1 MHGHHEVI
9 VIGGSFAGLSAAMQ
23 LARAR
28 RRVLVIDAGR
38 PRNRFAAHA
47 HGFRA
52 GRQAARADRRRSRRA
67 ARRVPHRAADRR
79 RRAHGRARCGRPLPR
94 DARRRQPGECRP
106 VDPRDRHPRRIARA
120 ARACGTLGRERAA
133 LSVLPWIRGER
144 SAARRAR
151 HASAVGASGDPDSGL
166 GPTTWF
172 TQGVVEANEEEA
184 ALLDA
189 RGVRIER
196 SPVVEILGDAPRI
209 DALRLADGQV
219 VPIDALFVGARTAM
233 ASDLAQQLGC
243 AFDDGPLGPVVRVDA
258 MKQTSVDGVFAAGDA
273 STPMTNA
280 TFASASGVMAGV
292 AAHRSLIWGCTRKR
306 TRSRLLY
313 DVTRRAARHPPPAA
327 RRLPCCIPRAKSAAF
342 RAR

>member
-1 MHGHHEVI
+1 MHDHHEVI

-28 RRVLVIDAGR
+28 RGVLVIDAGR

-47 HGFRA
+47 HGFFGQDGKPPAQIVDEAAAQLAAYPTVQRIAGDVRTAERDADGRFLVTLADGSRA
-52 GRQAARADRRRSRRA
+52 SADRLILATGIRDELPALPGLAERWGVS
-67 ARRVPHRAADRR
+67 VLHCPYC
-79 RRAHGRARCGRPLPR
+79 HGYEVSGQQLGVLAS
-94 DARRRQPGECRP
+94 
-106 VDPRDRHPRRIARA
+106 HP
-120 ARACGTLGRERAA
+120 
-133 LSVLPWIRGER
+133 LSVHQAILI
-144 SAARRAR
+144 
-151 HASAVGASGDPDSGL
+151 PDW

-172 TQGVVEANEEEA
+172 TQGVVDANEEEA

-209 DALRLADGQV
+209 EALRLADGQV
-219 VPIDALFVGARTAM
+219 VPIDALFVGAHTAM

-258 MKQTSVDGVFAAGDA
+258 MKQTSVAGVFAAGDA

-292 AAHRSLIWGCTRKR
+292 AAHRSLIFGLDR
-306 TRSRLLY
+306 
-313 DVTRRAARHPPPAA
+313 
-327 RRLPCCIPRAKSAAF
+327 
-342 RAR
+342 

>member
-1 MHGHHEVI
+1 MHDHHEVI

-28 RRVLVIDAGR
+28 RGVLVIDAGR
-38 PRNRFAAHA
+38 PRNRFASHA
-47 HGFRA
+47 HGFFGQDGKPPAQIVDEAAAQLAAYPTVQRIAGDVRTAERDADGRFHVTLADGSRA
-52 GRQAARADRRRSRRA
+52 SADRLILATGIRDELPALPGLAERWGVS
-67 ARRVPHRAADRR
+67 VLHCPYC
-79 RRAHGRARCGRPLPR
+79 HGYEVSGQRLGVLAS
-94 DARRRQPGECRP
+94 
-106 VDPRDRHPRRIARA
+106 HP
-120 ARACGTLGRERAA
+120 
-133 LSVLPWIRGER
+133 LSVHQAILI
-144 SAARRAR
+144 
-151 HASAVGASGDPDSGL
+151 PDW

-172 TQGVVEANEEEA
+172 TQGVVDANEEEA

-209 DALRLADGQV
+209 EALRLADGQV
-219 VPIDALFVGARTAM
+219 VPVDALFVGAHTAM

-258 MKQTSVDGVFAAGDA
+258 MKQTSVAGVFAAGDA

-292 AAHRSLIWGCTRKR
+292 AAHRSLIFGLDR
-306 TRSRLLY
+306 
-313 DVTRRAARHPPPAA
+313 
-327 RRLPCCIPRAKSAAF
+327 
-342 RAR
+342 

>member
-1 MHGHHEVI
+1 MHDHHEVI

-38 PRNRFAAHA
+38 PRNRFAEHA
-47 HGFRA
+47 HGFFGQDGKPPAQIVDEAAAQLAAYPTVQRLAGDVRTAERDADGRFHVTLADGGRA
-52 GRQAARADRRRSRRA
+52 SADRLILATGIRDELPALPGLAERWGVS
-67 ARRVPHRAADRR
+67 VLHCPYC
-79 RRAHGRARCGRPLPR
+79 HGYEVSGQRLGVLAT
-94 DARRRQPGECRP
+94 
-106 VDPRDRHPRRIARA
+106 HP
-120 ARACGTLGRERAA
+120 
-133 LSVLPWIRGER
+133 LSVHQAILI
-144 SAARRAR
+144 
-151 HASAVGASGDPDSGL
+151 PDW

-189 RGVRIER
+189 RGVRIEQ

-219 VPIDALFVGARTAM
+219 VPVDALFVGARTAM

-258 MKQTSVDGVFAAGDA
+258 LKQTSVAGVFAAGDA
-273 STPMTNA
+273 STPMSNA

-292 AAHRSLIWGCTRKR
+292 AAHRSLIFGLDR
-306 TRSRLLY
+306 
-313 DVTRRAARHPPPAA
+313 
-327 RRLPCCIPRAKSAAF
+327 
-342 RAR
+342 

>member
-1 MHGHHEVI
+1 MHDHHEVI

-47 HGFRA
+47 HGFF
-52 GRQAARADRRRSRRA
+52 GQDGKPPTQIVEEAAAQLA
-67 ARRVPHRAADRR
+67 AYPTV
-79 RRAHGRARCGRPLPR
+79 
-94 DARRRQPGECRP
+94 
-106 VDPRDRHPRRIARA
+106 RRIAGDARTVDRDADGRFHVTLADGSRA
-120 ARACGTLGRERAA
+120 SADRLILATGIRDELPALPGLAERWGVSVLHCPYCHGYEVSGRRLGVLATHP
-133 LSVLPWIRGER
+133 LSVHQAILI
-144 SAARRAR
+144 
-151 HASAVGASGDPDSGL
+151 PDW

-172 TQGVVEANEEEA
+172 TQGVVEANHEEA

-209 DALRLADGQV
+209 EALRLADGQV
-219 VPIDALFVGARTAM
+219 VPVDALFVGARTAM

-258 MKQTSVDGVFAAGDA
+258 GKETSVAGVFAAGDA
-273 STPMTNA
+273 STPMSNA

-292 AAHRSLIWGCTRKR
+292 AAHRSLIVG
-306 TRSRLLY
+306 L
-313 DVTRRAARHPPPAA
+313 RA
-327 RRLPCCIPRAKSAAF
+327 
-342 RAR
+342 

>member
-47 HGFRA
+47 HGFFGQDGKPPAQIVDEAAAQLAAYPTVQRIAGDVRMAERDADGRFHVTLADGSRA
-52 GRQAARADRRRSRRA
+52 SADRLILATGIRDELPALPGLAERWGVS
-67 ARRVPHRAADRR
+67 VLHCPYC
-79 RRAHGRARCGRPLPR
+79 HGYEVSGQRLGVLAT
-94 DARRRQPGECRP
+94 
-106 VDPRDRHPRRIARA
+106 HP
-120 ARACGTLGRERAA
+120 
-133 LSVLPWIRGER
+133 LSVHQAILI
-144 SAARRAR
+144 
-151 HASAVGASGDPDSGL
+151 PDW

-292 AAHRSLIWGCTRKR
+292 AAHRSLIWG
-306 TRSRLLY
+306 LH
-313 DVTRRAARHPPPAA
+313 A
-327 RRLPCCIPRAKSAAF
+327 
-342 RAR
+342 

>member
-1 MHGHHEVI
+1 MHDHHEVI

-28 RRVLVIDAGR
+28 RGVLVIDAGR
-38 PRNRFAAHA
+38 PRNRFASHA
-47 HGFRA
+47 HGFFGQDGKPPAQIVDEAAAQLAAYPTVQRIA
-52 GRQAARADRRRSRRA
+52 GDVRTAE
-67 ARRVPHRAADRR
+67 
-79 RRAHGRARCGRPLPR
+79 R
-94 DARRRQPGECRP
+94 DADGRFHVTLADGSRASTDRLILATGIRDELPALPGLAERWGVSVLHCPYCHGYEVSGQRLG
-106 VDPRDRHPRRIARA
+106 VLASHP
-120 ARACGTLGRERAA
+120 
-133 LSVLPWIRGER
+133 LSVHQAILI
-144 SAARRAR
+144 
-151 HASAVGASGDPDSGL
+151 PDW

-172 TQGVVEANEEEA
+172 TQGVVDANEEEA

-209 DALRLADGQV
+209 EALRLADGQV
-219 VPIDALFVGARTAM
+219 VPVDALFVGAHTAM

-258 MKQTSVDGVFAAGDA
+258 MKQTSVAGVFAAGDA

-292 AAHRSLIWGCTRKR
+292 AAHRSLIFGLDR
-306 TRSRLLY
+306 
-313 DVTRRAARHPPPAA
+313 
-327 RRLPCCIPRAKSAAF
+327 
-342 RAR
+342 

>member
-1 MHGHHEVI
+1 MHDHHEVI

-28 RRVLVIDAGR
+28 RGVLVIDAGR

-47 HGFRA
+47 HGFFGQDGKPPAQIVDEAAAQLAAYPTVQRIAGDVRTAERDADGRFHVTLADGSRA
-52 GRQAARADRRRSRRA
+52 SADRLILATGIRDELPALPGLAERWGVS
-67 ARRVPHRAADRR
+67 VLHCPYC
-79 RRAHGRARCGRPLPR
+79 HGYEVSGQRLGVLAS
-94 DARRRQPGECRP
+94 
-106 VDPRDRHPRRIARA
+106 HP
-120 ARACGTLGRERAA
+120 
-133 LSVLPWIRGER
+133 LSVHQAILI
-144 SAARRAR
+144 
-151 HASAVGASGDPDSGL
+151 PDW

-172 TQGVVEANEEEA
+172 TQGVVDANEEEA

-209 DALRLADGQV
+209 EALRLADGQV
-219 VPIDALFVGARTAM
+219 VPVDALFVGAHTAM

-258 MKQTSVDGVFAAGDA
+258 MKQTSVAGVFAAGDA

-292 AAHRSLIWGCTRKR
+292 AAHRSLIFGLDR
-306 TRSRLLY
+306 
-313 DVTRRAARHPPPAA
+313 
-327 RRLPCCIPRAKSAAF
+327 
-342 RAR
+342 

>member
-1 MHGHHEVI
+1 MHDHHEVI

-28 RRVLVIDAGR
+28 RGVLVIDAGR

-47 HGFRA
+47 HGFFGQDGKPPAQIVDEAAAQLAAYPTVQRIAGDVRTAERDADGRFHVTLADGSRA
-52 GRQAARADRRRSRRA
+52 SADRLILATGIRDELPALPGLAERWGVS
-67 ARRVPHRAADRR
+67 VLHCPYC
-79 RRAHGRARCGRPLPR
+79 HGYEVSGQQLGVLAS
-94 DARRRQPGECRP
+94 
-106 VDPRDRHPRRIARA
+106 HP
-120 ARACGTLGRERAA
+120 
-133 LSVLPWIRGER
+133 LSVHQAILI
-144 SAARRAR
+144 
-151 HASAVGASGDPDSGL
+151 PDW

-172 TQGVVEANEEEA
+172 TQGVVDANEEEA

-209 DALRLADGQV
+209 EALRLADGQV
-219 VPIDALFVGARTAM
+219 VPVDALFVGAHTAM

-258 MKQTSVDGVFAAGDA
+258 MKQTSVAGVFAAGDA

-280 TFASASGVMAGV
+280 TFASASGVIAGV
-292 AAHRSLIWGCTRKR
+292 AAHRSLIFGLDR
-306 TRSRLLY
+306 
-313 DVTRRAARHPPPAA
+313 
-327 RRLPCCIPRAKSAAF
+327 
-342 RAR
+342 

>member
-1 MHGHHEVI
+1 MQDHHEVI

-47 HGFRA
+47 HGFFGQDGKPPAQIVEEAAAQLAAYPTVQRIAGDVRTAERDADGRFHVTLADGSRA
-52 GRQAARADRRRSRRA
+52 SADRLILATGIRDELPALPGLAERWGVS
-67 ARRVPHRAADRR
+67 VLHCPYC
-79 RRAHGRARCGRPLPR
+79 HGYEVSGQRLGVLAT
-94 DARRRQPGECRP
+94 
-106 VDPRDRHPRRIARA
+106 HP
-120 ARACGTLGRERAA
+120 
-133 LSVLPWIRGER
+133 LSVHQAILI
-144 SAARRAR
+144 
-151 HASAVGASGDPDSGL
+151 PDW

-196 SPVVEILGDAPRI
+196 SPVVEILGDTPRI

-219 VPIDALFVGARTAM
+219 VPIDALFVGAHTAM

-258 MKQTSVDGVFAAGDA
+258 MKQTSVAGVFAAGDA

-292 AAHRSLIWGCTRKR
+292 AAHRSLIVGLGR
-306 TRSRLLY
+306 
-313 DVTRRAARHPPPAA
+313 
-327 RRLPCCIPRAKSAAF
+327 
-342 RAR
+342 

>member
-1 MHGHHEVI
+1 MHDHHEVI

-47 HGFRA
+47 HGFFGQDGKPPAQIVDEAAAQLAAYPTVQRIAGDVRTAERDADGRFHVTLADGSRA
-52 GRQAARADRRRSRRA
+52 SADRLILA
-67 ARRVPHRAADRR
+67 T
-79 RRAHGRARCGRPLPR
+79 GIR
-94 DARRRQPGECRP
+94 DALPALPGLAERWGVSVLHCPYCHGYEVSGQRLG
-106 VDPRDRHPRRIARA
+106 VLATHP
-120 ARACGTLGRERAA
+120 
-133 LSVLPWIRGER
+133 LSVHQAILI
-144 SAARRAR
+144 
-151 HASAVGASGDPDSGL
+151 PDW

-172 TQGVVEANEEEA
+172 TQGMVEANPEEA

-189 RGVRIER
+189 RGVRIEP

-219 VPIDALFVGARTAM
+219 VPIDALFVGAHTAM

-258 MKQTSVDGVFAAGDA
+258 LKQTSVDGVFAAGDA
-273 STPMTNA
+273 STPMSNA

-292 AAHRSLIWGCTRKR
+292 AAHRSLIFGLGR
-306 TRSRLLY
+306 
-313 DVTRRAARHPPPAA
+313 
-327 RRLPCCIPRAKSAAF
+327 
-342 RAR
+342 

>member
-1 MHGHHEVI
+1 MHDHHEVI

-28 RRVLVIDAGR
+28 RRVLVIDVGR

-47 HGFRA
+47 HGFFGQDGKPPA
-52 GRQAARADRRRSRRA
+52 QIVEEAAAQLA
-67 ARRVPHRAADRR
+67 AYPTV
-79 RRAHGRARCGRPLPR
+79 
-94 DARRRQPGECRP
+94 
-106 VDPRDRHPRRIARA
+106 RRIAGDARTAERDADGRFDVTLADGSRA
-120 ARACGTLGRERAA
+120 SADRLIVATGIRDELPALPGLAERWGVSVLHCPYCHGYEVSGRRLGVLATHP
-133 LSVLPWIRGER
+133 LSVHQAILI
-144 SAARRAR
+144 
-151 HASAVGASGDPDSGL
+151 PDW

-172 TQGVVEANEEEA
+172 TQGVVEANHEEA

-209 DALRLADGQV
+209 EALRLADGQV
-219 VPIDALFVGARTAM
+219 VPVDALFVGARTAM

-258 MKQTSVDGVFAAGDA
+258 GKETSVAGVFAAGDA
-273 STPMTNA
+273 STPMSNA

-292 AAHRSLIWGCTRKR
+292 AAHRSLIVG
-306 TRSRLLY
+306 L
-313 DVTRRAARHPPPAA
+313 RA
-327 RRLPCCIPRAKSAAF
+327 
-342 RAR
+342 

>member
-1 MHGHHEVI
+1 MHDHHEVI

-28 RRVLVIDAGR
+28 RRVLVIDAGQ

-47 HGFRA
+47 HGFFGQDGKPPA
-52 GRQAARADRRRSRRA
+52 QIVEEAAAQLA
-67 ARRVPHRAADRR
+67 AYPTV
-79 RRAHGRARCGRPLPR
+79 
-94 DARRRQPGECRP
+94 
-106 VDPRDRHPRRIARA
+106 RRIAGDARTAERDADGRFHVTLADGSRA
-120 ARACGTLGRERAA
+120 SADRLILATGIRDELPALPGLAERWGVSVLHCPYCHGYEVSGRRLGVLATHP
-133 LSVLPWIRGER
+133 LSVHQAILI
-144 SAARRAR
+144 
-151 HASAVGASGDPDSGL
+151 PDW

-172 TQGVVEANEEEA
+172 TQGVVEANHEEA

-209 DALRLADGQV
+209 EALRLADGQV
-219 VPIDALFVGARTAM
+219 VPVDALFVGARTAM

-258 MKQTSVDGVFAAGDA
+258 GKGTSVAGVFAAGDA
-273 STPMTNA
+273 STPMSNA

-292 AAHRSLIWGCTRKR
+292 AAHRSLIVG
-306 TRSRLLY
+306 L
-313 DVTRRAARHPPPAA
+313 RA
-327 RRLPCCIPRAKSAAF
+327 
-342 RAR
+342 

>member
-1 MHGHHEVI
+1 MHDHHEVI

-47 HGFRA
+47 HGFFGQDGKPPA
-52 GRQAARADRRRSRRA
+52 QIVEEAAAQLA
-67 ARRVPHRAADRR
+67 AYTTV
-79 RRAHGRARCGRPLPR
+79 
-94 DARRRQPGECRP
+94 
-106 VDPRDRHPRRIARA
+106 RRIAGDARTADRDADGRFHVTLADGSRA
-120 ARACGTLGRERAA
+120 SADRLILATGIRDELPGLPGLAERWGVSVLHCPYCHGYEVSGRRLGVLATHP
-133 LSVLPWIRGER
+133 LSVHQAILI
-144 SAARRAR
+144 
-151 HASAVGASGDPDSGL
+151 PDW

-172 TQGVVEANEEEA
+172 TQGVVEANHEEA

-209 DALRLADGQV
+209 EALRLADGQV
-219 VPIDALFVGARTAM
+219 VPVDALFVGARTAM

-258 MKQTSVDGVFAAGDA
+258 GKETSVAGVFAAGDA
-273 STPMTNA
+273 STPMSNA

-292 AAHRSLIWGCTRKR
+292 AAHRSLIVG
-306 TRSRLLY
+306 L
-313 DVTRRAARHPPPAA
+313 RA
-327 RRLPCCIPRAKSAAF
+327 
-342 RAR
+342 

>member
-1 MHGHHEVI
+1 MHDHQEVI

-47 HGFRA
+47 HGFFGQDGKPPAQIVDEAAAQLAAYPTVQRIAGDVRTAERDADGRFHVTLADGSRA
-52 GRQAARADRRRSRRA
+52 SADRLILATGIRDELPALPGLAERWGVSVLHCPYCHGYEVSGRQLGVLAS
-67 ARRVPHRAADRR
+67 
-79 RRAHGRARCGRPLPR
+79 
-94 DARRRQPGECRP
+94 
-106 VDPRDRHPRRIARA
+106 HP
-120 ARACGTLGRERAA
+120 
-133 LSVLPWIRGER
+133 LSVHQAILI
-144 SAARRAR
+144 
-151 HASAVGASGDPDSGL
+151 PDW

-172 TQGVVEANEEEA
+172 TQGVAEANPEEA

-209 DALRLADGQV
+209 EALRLADGQV

-243 AFDDGPLGPVVRVDA
+243 TFDDGPLGPVVRVDA
-258 MKQTSVDGVFAAGDA
+258 GKQASVAGVFVAGDA

-292 AAHRSLIWGCTRKR
+292 AAHRSLIWG
-306 TRSRLLY
+306 LH
-313 DVTRRAARHPPPAA
+313 A
-327 RRLPCCIPRAKSAAF
+327 
-342 RAR
+342 

>member
-1 MHGHHEVI
+1 MHDHHEVI

-47 HGFRA
+47 HGFF
-52 GRQAARADRRRSRRA
+52 GQDGKPPTQIVEEAAAQLA
-67 ARRVPHRAADRR
+67 AYPTV
-79 RRAHGRARCGRPLPR
+79 
-94 DARRRQPGECRP
+94 
-106 VDPRDRHPRRIARA
+106 RRIAGDARTAERDADGRFHVTLADGSRA
-120 ARACGTLGRERAA
+120 SADRLILATGIRDELPALPGLAERWGVSVLHCPYCHGYEVSGRRLGVLATHP
-133 LSVLPWIRGER
+133 LSVHQAILI
-144 SAARRAR
+144 
-151 HASAVGASGDPDSGL
+151 PDW

-172 TQGVVEANEEEA
+172 TQGVVEANHEEA

-209 DALRLADGQV
+209 EALRLADGQV
-219 VPIDALFVGARTAM
+219 VPVDALFVGARTAM

-258 MKQTSVDGVFAAGDA
+258 GKETSVAGVFAAGDA
-273 STPMTNA
+273 STPMSNA
-280 TFASASGVMAGV
+280 TLASASGVMAGV
-292 AAHRSLIWGCTRKR
+292 AAHRSLIVG
-306 TRSRLLY
+306 L
-313 DVTRRAARHPPPAA
+313 RA
-327 RRLPCCIPRAKSAAF
+327 
-342 RAR
+342 